1 MFGLS
6 CFIAQQR
13 PKSYGGLQELI
24 IEIWPPHP
32 DRPIEMYNIY
42 YHVRELRDKLRA
54 TTGGIPRLVIDFME
68 NEIAKWTR
76 DGQPRFDLEYEP
88 RFQDIFGSDVAQ
100 ILDHF
105 TCVTNVTKAYINLP
119 PSSKD
124 YEDLADRVCETME
137 GHDTLAHH
145 IKYILSDHGISE
157 FEERYFKRLTA
168 VKARAK
174 LDALTINGAYK
185 MADDEWFTLTE
196 VWPHFEILSEWSEG
210 GVFKGE
216 GHYRSYQPISSGPP
230 RCLY

>member
-1 MFGLS
+1 
-6 CFIAQQR
+6 
-13 PKSYGGLQELI
+13 
-24 IEIWPPHP
+24 
-32 DRPIEMYNIY
+32 
-42 YHVRELRDKLRA
+42 
-54 TTGGIPRLVIDFME
+54 
-68 NEIAKWTR
+68 
-76 DGQPRFDLEYEP
+76 
-88 RFQDIFGSDVAQ
+88 
-100 ILDHF
+100 
-105 TCVTNVTKAYINLP
+105 
-119 PSSKD
+119 
-124 YEDLADRVCETME
+124 ME

-145 IKYILSDHGISE
+145 IKCILSDHGVSE

-174 LDALTINGAYK
+174 LDALTRNGAYK